1 MRQHVMPF
9 QLLRPQPRAKA
20 PWIGVTEHFAVAHHQ
35 IHVVVLFRRQFFG
48 KNAQAPGHPQVDNDP
63 AVGQLQQQVFSAA
76 LHAKDG
82 FIAQG
87 MDLIGHRPAQTPVTD
102 NRVKNRRADQMGL
115 NAATAGFYL
124 R

>member
-1 MRQHVMPF
+1 M
-9 QLLRPQPRAKA
+9 
-20 PWIGVTEHFAVAHHQ
+20 
-35 IHVVVLFRRQFFG
+35 
-48 KNAQAPGHPQVDNDP
+48 DNDP
-63 AVGQLQQQVFSAA
+63 AVGQLQQQVFRAA
-76 LHAKDG
+76 LHAKDR